1 MRNCPCNFIYRLFLM
16 FLFGILVSGC
26 AIAPEAPTFTPI
38 AFTPIAASTQ
48 TQTPSRPFWELDST
62 RDPNRGTAVS
72 ALLQT
77 TAPLVTP
84 TPLPGQELIAYL
96 PRPADLPECQ
106 AINYVVALTS
116 AQAACSLI
124 PRGSLSISII
134 SSPAPYA
141 AKSLA
146 LPAAYQPVQF
156 ETLGQASIAG
166 VNEQGDAMTVA
177 FITRQV
183 RVSLTYNTPKQ
194 EVNPTTVLLIARKI
208 EEKVPA
214 SSPPPLA
221 LSFPENRQLEKKA
234 TYFSTINFSL
244 ITDGQYRYSSDFK
257 QGDRVCVY
265 AAPVRRAYDQLWT
278 IVLYDLQKEQVL
290 KKMVR
295 GMYAQSVCGGLEPD
309 YTKDSY
315 KAGDRYEIRIA
326 VNYEW
331 IATLPFETSNPS
343 QSSPPRTH

>member
-1 MRNCPCNFIYRLFLM
+1 MRNCPCNFIYRLLLM
-16 FLFGILVSGC
+16 FLFGIVVSGW

-326 VNYEW
+326 VNDEW
-331 IATLPFETSNPS
+331 IATFPFETSNPS